1 MQVLSLY
8 YINRYRKGISYPLFR
23 YYLYNHYPL
32 GHKPCP
38 FFANF
43 PICVF
48 FSIVH

>member
-32 GHKPCP
+32 GHKLCP
-38 FFANF
+38 LFDNFLNSAFFL
-43 PICVF
+43 VF
-48 FSIVH
+48 Y